1 VTSCSLPN
9 HLLFLEDF
17 NMTDAVLDHSVTD
30 TPTPGGGASG
40 GRHMV
45 VVGLY
50 CGDAQHTDLT
60 DAGSAEGE
68 ALILAELTKAVEATK
83 PIVANR
89 PGSLIAT
96 VSVGDHDQA
105 IDVRDWIGYADLQ
118 VQLFAAWQRIARTAA
133 VANAIGDKA
142 TVAPH
147 AQKVAEFFRR

>member
-1 VTSCSLPN
+1 VTSCSLPT
-9 HLLFLEDF
+9 HLPFLEDF
-17 NMTDAVLDHSVTD
+17 NMTDAVLDHPVTD
-30 TPTPGGGASG
+30 TLTSG
-40 GRHMV
+40 GSSRHMV

-68 ALILAELTKAVEATK
+68 ALILSELTKAVEATK

>member
-1 VTSCSLPN
+1 
-9 HLLFLEDF
+9 
-17 NMTDAVLDHSVTD
+17 
-30 TPTPGGGASG
+30 
-40 GRHMV
+40 MV

-68 ALILAELTKAVEATK
+68 ALILAELTRALEATK
-83 PIVANR
+83 PIVATR

-96 VSVGDHDQA
+96 VSVGEHDQA
-105 IDVRDWIGYADLQ
+105 VDVHDWIGYADLQ
-118 VQLFAAWQRIARTAA
+118 VHLFAAWQRIARYAT

-142 TVAPH
+142 TVAPY

>member
-9 HLLFLEDF
+9 HLPFLEDSI
-17 NMTDAVLDHSVTD
+17 MTEAVLDHPVTD
-30 TPTPGGGASG
+30 TPPSS
-40 GRHMV
+40 RHMV

-68 ALILAELTKAVEATK
+68 ALILGELTKAVTATK
-83 PIVANR
+83 SIVADR

-96 VSVGDHDQA
+96 VSVGEHDQA
-105 IDVRDWIGYADLQ
+105 IDVHDWIGYADLQ

-133 VANAIGDKA
+133 VAHAIGDKA

>member
-9 HLLFLEDF
+9 HLPFLEDF
-17 NMTDAVLDHSVTD
+17 NMTDAVLDHPVIESL
-30 TPTPGGGASG
+30 PSG
-40 GRHMV
+40 KHMV

-68 ALILAELTKAVEATK
+68 ALILAELTKAIEATK
-83 PIVANR
+83 PIVSNR

-96 VSVGDHDQA
+96 VSVGEHDQT
-105 IDVRDWIGYADLQ
+105 IDVHDWIGYADLQ